1 MKTIAAT
8 GFALGLAFSMPVFA
22 DTKVAD
28 EAKPNDLV
36 GVQLKH
42 SDGTNAPAL
51 MQREDAKKFH
61 NTSGI
66 EANVVGG
73 DVDQAN
79 QHDLDVKNDQNM
91 NGHNMND
98 QKMNDQKMN
107 EGGM

>member
-8 GFALGLAFSMPVFA
+8 GFALGLAFSMPAFA

-42 SDGTNAPAL
+42 SDGTKAPAL

-61 NTSGI
+61 NASGI
-66 EANVVGG
+66 EAKVVGA
-73 DVDQAN
+73 DVDTADKE
-79 QHDLDVKNDQNM
+79 HSDEKND
-91 NGHNMND
+91 
-98 QKMNDQKMN
+98 KKMN
-107 EGGM
+107 EGRM

>member
-79 QHDLDVKNDQNM
+79 QHDMGVK
-91 NGHNMND
+91 HD
-98 QKMNDQKMN
+98 QKMGDQKMN